1 MTDRVAAA
9 DPAETA
15 DAALVRRVRWR
26 LVAWSGSSTL
36 VLLVLLGAALYAAV
50 AGSLA
55 ASGTAQLQARADDVR
70 RFIEG
75 PQRPPD
81 GPPVGPNFGG
91 RNSGTLA
98 MLIGPNGRLVG
109 AEFRLPTGLPD
120 REAAAAARVTGHDV
134 RLGEIADGDDTT
146 PIRLLSET
154 VESDAGTLVVQV
166 VQDRTAEERTL
177 QVTRLVLLVGG
188 LVVLVVAIGFGALY
202 ARRALGP
209 IRDSLAAQREALRR
223 QREFAAN
230 ASHEL
235 RTPLTVIRG
244 SVDFLRRH
252 RDAPVAEVEGTLDDI
267 AAEATQLTTLVED
280 LLLLARSDSGAVTL
294 ERLPVDLGDVAA
306 DAASSLS
313 TLAIEREVRMIVD
326 PEPATVTGDAARLRQ
341 LVVILVD
348 NAIRHSPTGGEVSVR
363 VRTDGQTGWLTV
375 EDQGPGVR
383 AEDVPHLFDRFYR
396 APDAPPGGSG
406 LGLSIA
412 SWISERHGG
421 RIDVTN
427 RPEGGARFTVRIPVA
442 IPGVP
447 ARSAAQ
453 APTNLSAG
461 SQETTLE

>member
-1 MTDRVAAA
+1 MTDRTSTTS
-9 DPAETA
+9 AETA

-26 LVAWSGSSTL
+26 LVAWSGGSTL
-36 VLLVLLGAALYAAV
+36 LLLVLLGAALYAAV

-98 MLIGPNGRLVG
+98 MVIGPNGRLVG
-109 AEFRLPTGLPD
+109 AEFRLPPGLPD
-120 REAAAAARVTGHDV
+120 REAAAAARLTGQDV
-134 RLGEIADGDDTT
+134 RLGELSDDDGTT
-146 PIRLLSET
+146 PIRILSET
-154 VESDAGTLVVQV
+154 VESDVGTLVVQV

-188 LVVLVVAIGFGALY
+188 LVVLLVAIGFGALY
-202 ARRALGP
+202 ARRALVP
-209 IRDSLAAQREALRR
+209 IRDSLTAQREALRR
-223 QREFAAN
+223 QREFAAD

-306 DAASSLS
+306 DAAASLATLAQSRNVSLS
-313 TLAIEREVRMIVD
+313 VD
-326 PEPATVTGDAARLRQ
+326 PAPATVTGDAARLRQ
-341 LVVILVD
+341 LVTILVD
-348 NAIRHSPTGGEVSVR
+348 NAIRHSPGGGQVR
-363 VRTDGQTGWLTV
+363 VAVQPDGGSAILTV
-375 EDQGPGVR
+375 DDQGPGIKS
-383 AEDVPHLFDRFYR
+383 EDLPRIFDRFYR
-396 APDAPPGGSG
+396 AAGAPDGGSG

-412 SWISERHGG
+412 AWLVEQHGG
-421 RIDVTN
+421 RLAAAN
-427 RPEGGARFTVRIPVA
+427 RDGTSGPGARFTATIPLA
-442 IPGVP
+442 KGSRP
-447 ARSAAQ
+447 A
-453 APTNLSAG
+453 APAPSTPRL
-461 SQETTLE
+461 TTPS